1 MSGDQFQRDVTQGLP
16 MLWDESSFVS
26 GNSVAGAMRSFPSP
40 LLRYSL
46 PDKSALDD
54 RPVEFRSINS

>member
-1 MSGDQFQRDVTQGLP
+1 MSGDQFQRDVTQGLQCCGRIEFGEREFGRWRDAIF
-16 MLWDESSFVS
+16 L
-26 GNSVAGAMRSFPSP
+26 SP

-54 RPVEFRSINS
+54 RPVEFRSINP